1 MLSQIILQCGLFDVD
16 ISRELSRSIFNSKNA
31 HFCQKNGRNRRIFQ
45 NVSFSSISIEPQV
58 LLKSNMTEELLL
70 DKYTIHSLSYFSYYA
85 STAELQN
92 ASFTIFMLLYLDRT

>member
-31 HFCQKNGRNRRIFQ
+31 HFCQKKEKKTFFQ

-70 DKYTIHSLSYFSYYA
+70 DKYHTLTF
-85 STAELQN
+85 L
-92 ASFTIFMLLYLDRT
+92 FLPLG